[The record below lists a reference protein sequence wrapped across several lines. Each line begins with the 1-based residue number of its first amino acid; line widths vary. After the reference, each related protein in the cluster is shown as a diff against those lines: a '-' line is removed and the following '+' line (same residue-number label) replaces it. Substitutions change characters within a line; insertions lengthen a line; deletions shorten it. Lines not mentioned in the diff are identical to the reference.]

1 MTNVN
6 RSSLRLTRRELL
18 ILAASGSISAAVAT
32 RPASHDR
39 PSTDVATSTNPSLSP
54 SSIVNPPVDPSST
67 VQRATS
73 VPKQPDRVLVL
84 VNLLGGNDGLNTFV
98 PQRDAS
104 YAALRGALAISPDS
118 LLGVDDDIG
127 LHPSLVNLHS
137 RWSDGHTAL
146 IHGVGHPAASLS
158 HFYMGD
164 LLQSASDGTDAMS
177 SGWLGRF
184 LDQLDSANEIPAVS
198 LTGSLPLALRG
209 TKRSGEALPMA
220 LTQMASDR
228 GSLLSQRSIANL
240 LDRYTISSGSDS
252 GDSHLLTLLSN
263 SSKDALAMAS
273 SFGAAVPQFNPQL
286 IGDSA
291 KAAANIIN
299 ADLGVRV
306 IYLHQDGYDTHA
318 HQAVRHAQLLGALD
332 SALELFWS
340 TMTPDARAR
349 TVVAVVSEFGRRVE
363 ANGSGGTD
371 HGHANDWLVMGDAV
385 RGGRYGERLPLD
397 RLDPDGN
404 LTMTVDQRAVAAT
417 LLGNWMQAEASAI
430 VGTDLAPLTF
440 MS

>member
-6 RSSLRLTRRELL
+6 RRPLGLTRRELL

-32 RPASHDR
+32 RLALRDQSSA
-39 PSTDVATSTNPSLSP
+39 PSTPSTKPSPSP
-54 SSIVNPPVDPSST
+54 SSIVSAKVDPSST
-67 VQRATS
+67 AKSATS
-73 VPKQPDRVLVL
+73 PPEQPDRVLV
-84 VNLLGGNDGLNTFV
+84 VINLLGGNDGLNTYV
-98 PQRDAS
+98 PQRDAN

-118 LLGVDDDIG
+118 LLGIDDDIG

-137 RWSDGHTAL
+137 RWSDGHSAL

-158 HFYMGD
+158 HFYMGA

-220 LTQMASDR
+220 LSEMATDR

-273 SFGAAVPQFNPQL
+273 SFGAAVPQFNPLL

-397 RLDPDGN
+397 RLDLDGN
-404 LTMTVDQRAVAAT
+404 LPMTVDQRSVAAT
-417 LLGNWMQAEASAI
+417 LLGGWMQADAGAI
-430 VGTDLAPLTF
+430 VSGAVSPLSF
-440 MS
+440 MA